1 MTPTEATT
9 VVVNEGKSMEKC
21 NKAHAEKTLRAVDSK
36 LESLNTE
43 IGKII
48 CFRNTQLYIAI
59 NADSVTRLGKI

>member
-1 MTPTEATT
+1 
-9 VVVNEGKSMEKC
+9 MEKC